1 MKLYRL
7 SVEQFINNEFYER
20 YKERFNSFEEGELFV
35 KEYLKENSNI
45 NTKKKKI
52 TNESF
57 DVTFDF
63 NDARGF
69 VSKHRLRL
77 YPFELKTETKTD
89 TLEPKLKEVKSK
101 KEVKEVKPKEV
112 KPKEVKPKEAKPKE
126 AKPKEA
132 KPKVKKE
139 VLPKKE
145 LKEANMVFTY
155 KRLGITF
162 NSDDVDLSKI
172 KPMDLFAIA
181 KNLFNSDGLK
191 MENRLISEE
200 LNKINKTTIIIKK
213 QKDKIIAI

>member
-52 TNESF
+52 TNDSCE
-57 DVTFDF
+57 VTFDF

-77 YPFELKTETKTD
+77 YPFELKTETKTE

-101 KEVKEVKPKEV
+101 KEVKEVKPK
-112 KPKEVKPKEAKPKE
+112 KEI
-126 AKPKEA
+126 
-132 KPKVKKE
+132 
-139 VLPKKE
+139 LPKNE
-145 LKEANMVFTY
+145 LKEANMLYTY

-181 KNLFNSDGLK
+181 KNLFNSCLLYTSPSPRD
-191 MENRLISEE
+191 R
-200 LNKINKTTIIIKK
+200 
-213 QKDKIIAI
+213 QKSRMPSSA

>member
-101 KEVKEVKPKEV
+101 KEVKEVKPK
-112 KPKEVKPKEAKPKE
+112 KEI
-126 AKPKEA
+126 
-132 KPKVKKE
+132 
-139 VLPKKE
+139 LPKKE
-145 LKEANMVFTY
+145 LKEANMLYTY